1 MELSKNQRWA
11 RSLGESMGKTF
22 GLILAL
28 SFVTLFLLAATGWV
42 MNIIN
47 VFQITDPITIADG
60 LSVIGIFVVPLGMIM
75 GWVI

>member
-1 MELSKNQRWA
+1 MALSNKQQWA
-11 RSLGESMGKTF
+11 NDLGESMGKTF

-28 SFVTLFLLAATGWV
+28 SFVTLFLLATTGWV

-47 VFQITDPITIADG
+47 VFQITDPITLADG

>member
-1 MELSKNQRWA
+1 MTLSKNQRWA
-11 RSLGESMGKTF
+11 KSLGESLGKTF
-22 GLILAL
+22 GLILSL
-28 SFVTLFLLAATGWV
+28 SFITLFLLAASGWV

>member
-1 MELSKNQRWA
+1 MALSNKQQWA
-11 RSLGESMGKTF
+11 KDLGESMGKTI

-28 SFVTLFLLAATGWV
+28 SFVTLLCLAITGWV
-42 MNIIN
+42 MNIVN